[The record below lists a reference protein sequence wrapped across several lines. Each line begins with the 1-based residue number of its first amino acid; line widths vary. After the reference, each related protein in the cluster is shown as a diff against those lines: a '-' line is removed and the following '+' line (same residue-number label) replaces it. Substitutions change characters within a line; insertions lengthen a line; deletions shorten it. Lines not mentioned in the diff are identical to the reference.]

1 MDIEIFELERTQSLW
16 DEELLRRIIREEIQ
30 AFKAQLN
37 GHDPSILL
45 DLKAVAEHFSLPK
58 SRITQAV
65 KQGDLAYVKV
75 GHYLRFRPLDLQD
88 FITRHAEKKA

>member
-1 MDIEIFELERTQSLW
+1 MDNTGTTLENAFESLI
-16 DEELLRRIIREEIQ
+16 RRIVREEIG
-30 AFKAQLN
+30 ALKVELD
-37 GHDPSILL
+37 GHGSLLL
-45 DLKAVAEHFSLPK
+45 DSKQAAERSRLPT

-65 KQGDLAYVKV
+65 KQGDLACVKV